1 MPTVRIWTVESDYDR
16 DAVKCLANKL
26 ATYLQ
31 LDNLSIQA
39 SGRRALQSAGRN
51 QPPRRNRH
59 RSPSSDAL
67 RRATQNYLRE
77 DICVIF
83 VIDQDS
89 PMSTDQRRQEP
100 NSLINQIERVV
111 NDPHFRGKV
120 FLAWAIQEL
129 EAWLLIDCLGIFC
142 YFARQSPQYRTFDR
156 DRIRQNSSFRLLV
169 DRHQTGN
176 TENIVEAVPG
186 GRGAKEYLREFSEQ
200 ILRAINPSMPQRNV
214 NENRYKEAISPEVA
228 EHIDINQDTL
238 RRNNSLRHLGDVLAQ
253 FK

>member
-1 MPTVRIWTVESDYDR
+1 MPSVRIWTVESDYDR
-16 DAVKCLANKL
+16 DAVRCLANKL

-31 LDNLSIQA
+31 LDNLSVQV
-39 SGRRALQSAGRN
+39 AGRSAI
-51 QPPRRNRH
+51 PRRHN
-59 RSPSSDAL
+59 SPL
-67 RRATQNYLRE
+67 RRATQNYLQQ
-77 DICVIF
+77 DDCVIF
-83 VIDQDS
+83 VIDVDG
-89 PMSTDQRRQEP
+89 PMSTHQRRQEP

-120 FLAWAIQEL
+120 FLAQAVQEL

-142 YFARQSPQYRTFDR
+142 YFTRQSPQYRTFDR

-176 TENIVEAVPG
+176 TENIVEAEPG
-186 GRGAKEYLREFSEQ
+186 GKGAKEYLEDFSEQ
-200 ILRAINPSMPQRNV
+200 ILRALNPRMPQRNV

-238 RRNNSLRHLGDVLAQ
+238 RRNNSLCHLGDVLAQ